1 MMDAKDMKTLL
12 KVEDLSVDVGS
23 TRILKGLNLSV
34 DRGEVILLLGPN
46 GSGKSTFLHTLIG
59 DPRYKLVSGRIIFDG
74 VDISQLPMFDRVKL
88 GLSLGF
94 QFPPKIRGITLRFLA
109 EKVLEKRGLT
119 KGEVGRL
126 VEKYSRILNLDYL
139 LDKDLYVG
147 YSGGEIKRAELML
160 TLLQAPKLLMLDEPD
175 SGVDVENLALVGS
188 AISSYL
194 SEDDSRSAIIITHTG
209 YIGKYIKAMRAY
221 VMVDGRIVCRGDP
234 EILVSNILEHGFE
247 KCFKCEGIR

>member
-1 MMDAKDMKTLL
+1 MPEEEPEEIERRQRRL
-12 KVEDLSVDVGS
+12 EE
-23 TRILKGLNLSV
+23 R
-34 DRGEVILLLGPN
+34 DR
-46 GSGKSTFLHTLIG
+46 
-59 DPRYKLVSGRIIFDG
+59 YLVR
-74 VDISQLPMFDRVKL
+74 DRDEEE
-88 GLSLGF
+88 
-94 QFPPKIRGITLRFLA
+94 A
-109 EKVLEKRGLT
+109 VLE
-119 KGEVGRL
+119 EVF
-126 VEKYSRILNLDYL
+126 
-139 LDKDLYVG
+139 DK
-147 YSGGEIKRAELML
+147 ITLML

>member
-1 MMDAKDMKTLL
+1 MFKIMKTLL
-12 KVEDLSVDVGS
+12 QVEDLSVDVGS

-59 DPRYKLVSGRIIFDG
+59 DPRYRVSSGRIVFDEI
-74 VDISQLPMFDRVKL
+74 DILPLPMVDRVKL
-88 GLSLGF
+88 GLSLSF
-94 QFPPKIRGITLRFLA
+94 QLPPKIRGVTLRNLA
-109 EKVLEKRGLT
+109 EKILEKRGLT
-119 KGEVGRL
+119 RDEAIKF
-126 VEKYSRILNLDYL
+126 VERYSRILRLDYL

-175 SGVDVENLALVGS
+175 SGVDVENLAVIGA

-194 SEDDSRSAIIITHTG
+194 SEDNGRSAIIVTHTG
-209 YIGKYIKAMRAY
+209 YIARYVKAMRAY

-247 KCFKCEGIR
+247 KCFRCEGIS

>member
-1 MMDAKDMKTLL
+1 MKNLL
-12 KVEDLSVDVGS
+12 QVENLSVDVGAA
-23 TRILKGLNLSV
+23 RIIKGVNLSM

-59 DPRYKLVSGRIIFDG
+59 DPRYRVSSGRIVFDG
-74 VDISQLPMFDRVKL
+74 VDISSLPMVDRVKL

-94 QFPPKIRGITLRFLA
+94 QFPPKIRGITLRLLA
-109 EKVLEKRGLT
+109 ENILEKKGLT
-119 KGEVGRL
+119 KGKIDRL
-126 VEKYSRILNLDYL
+126 IEEYSRILKLDYL

-147 YSGGEIKRAELML
+147 YSGGEIKRAELMI
-160 TLLQAPKLLMLDEPD
+160 TLLQAPRLLMLDEPD
-175 SGVDVENLALVGS
+175 SGVDIENLALVGA

-194 SEDDSRSAIIITHTG
+194 SGDSGRSAIIITHTG
-209 YIGKYIKAMRAY
+209 YIARYVKATRAY

-247 KCFKCEGIR
+247 KCFKCEGMI